1 MGLVC
6 TIANIYVLIVVA
18 RAISTF
24 FPISS
29 GSPFL
34 PVVDFL
40 YKATEPVFTPIRRVL
55 PTMGPLISHHWWF
68 SLAFKSSHESVGAK
82 PLTPL
87 ALLRDVSKG

>member
-6 TIANIYVLIVVA
+6 TIANIYVLIVIA
-18 RAISTF
+18 RTISTF

-40 YKATEPVFTPIRRVL
+40 YKATEPVFAPIRRVL
-55 PTMGPLISHHWWF
+55 PTVGPF
-68 SLAFKSSHESVGAK
+68 DF
-82 PLTPL
+82 TPL
-87 ALLRDVSKG
+87 VVIIGVNIIARILGC

>member
-6 TIANIYVLIVVA
+6 TIANIYVLIVIA
-18 RAISTF
+18 RTISTF

-55 PTMGPLISHHWWF
+55 PTMGPF
-68 SLAFKSSHESVGAK
+68 DF
-82 PLTPL
+82 TPL
-87 ALLRDVSKG
+87 VVIIGVNIIARILGC

>member
-1 MGLVC
+1 MGLIC
-6 TIANIYVLIVVA
+6 AIADIYVLIVVA

-55 PTMGPLISHHWWF
+55 PTVGPF
-68 SLAFKSSHESVGAK
+68 DF
-82 PLTPL
+82 TPVVVIIGVNIIARIL
-87 ALLRDVSKG
+87 GC